1 MLGKQRTMEAFE
13 KMYEMFPEAH
23 GELQHKNPYE
33 LLIAVILSAQATDV
47 SVNKA
52 TPALFQAFPTPE
64 ALAKAPLEEIIPK
77 IKTIGLYRNKAKNI
91 KACAQ
96 QLIDHF
102 GGQVPQTREE
112 LVSLPGVG
120 RKTANVVLGD
130 AFGVPAIAVDT
141 HVERVTKRLRICKL
155 DASVQEVEQTLM
167 KKVPENLWVKTH
179 HTLIFF
185 GRYHCTAR
193 SPRCEVCPLLDM
205 CQDGKMRM
213 KNSAN
218 KHLK

>member
-1 MLGKQRTMEAFE
+1 MLSKEKTMEAMSR
-13 KMYEMFPEAH
+13 MYEMFPDAV
-23 GELQHKNPYE
+23 GELHSESPFQ

-52 TPALFQAFPTPE
+52 TPALFAAYPTPE
-64 ALAKAPLEEIIPK
+64 ALAQAPIEEIIAK
-77 IKTIGLYRNKAKNI
+77 IRTIGLYRNKAKNI

-96 QLIDHF
+96 MLLDNY
-102 GGQVPQTREE
+102 GGVVPNSREE
-112 LVSLPGVG
+112 LIKLPGVG
-120 RKTANVVLGD
+120 RKTANVVLGE

-155 DASVQEVEQTLM
+155 SASVTEVEATLM
-167 KKVPENLWVKTH
+167 RKIPKDLWVKSH

-193 SPRCEVCPLLDM
+193 APKCEICPLLDM
-205 CQDGKMRM
+205 CQDGKER
-213 KNSAN
+213 
-218 KHLK
+218 LKATRK